1 MGHTWGLLWGLLCEN
16 SGRSKLCIVPCHSY
30 HIDEIWRSIEVG
42 DTSKS
47 SFGVA
52 MLAILKNR
60 SKNYS
65 SSENLISLA
74 VFMGKGGFHYVIL
87 LYWNFIASL
96 TGYCKLFYR
105 IPLFTILL
113 LFYLFDIYWDWQIQ
127 NCNLKC
133 PKVYEGNTEL

>member
-1 MGHTWGLLWGLLCEN
+1 M
-16 SGRSKLCIVPCHSY
+16 PCHSY
-30 HIDEIWRSIEVG
+30 HIDEIWRSKEVG

-65 SSENLISLA
+65 SSENLVSLA

-87 LYWNFIASL
+87 LY
-96 TGYCKLFYR
+96 
-105 IPLFTILL
+105 
-113 LFYLFDIYWDWQIQ
+113 
-127 NCNLKC
+127 
-133 PKVYEGNTEL
+133 